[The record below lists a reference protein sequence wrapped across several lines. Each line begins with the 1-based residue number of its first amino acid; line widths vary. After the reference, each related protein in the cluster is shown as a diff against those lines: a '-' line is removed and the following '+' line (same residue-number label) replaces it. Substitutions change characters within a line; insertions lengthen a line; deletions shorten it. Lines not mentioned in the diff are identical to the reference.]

1 MNPFQNGTEM
11 KTFRISTVIW
21 GNQNYQKVKNILV
34 SKNLKEVF
42 NNSKVLK
49 NSYQT
54 KSNKDWRTYC
64 CDTWNFDMQKHFD
77 MSGLGGKVW

>member
-1 MNPFQNGTEM
+1 MNPFQNGTGM

-34 SKNLKEVF
+34 SKNLKEFF

-54 KSNKDWRTYC
+54 KSNKD
-64 CDTWNFDMQKHFD
+64 
-77 MSGLGGKVW
+77 